1 MFYHCFAACANEE
14 MTCMLKSQHEEQYV
28 IDVKDCYNAP
38 DHLKMVGCLKITS
51 DMPGGVSI
59 YFSSIRVKIIF
70 RENLKYCSG

>member
-1 MFYHCFAACANEE
+1 
-14 MTCMLKSQHEEQYV
+14 MLKSQHEEQYV

-59 YFSSIRVKIIF
+59 YFSSMYSYQNYFQRKFEVLFRLDGTHYIR
-70 RENLKYCSG
+70 CTH